1 MLGGS
6 TFTLTHRSVSEAMHE
21 GVYTCPPDTPL
32 SEVAEIMVAR
42 GVHALVV
49 RRDPAAGEGAPGMIS
64 ALDLVAAAT
73 IRSLD
78 EQAAAGSVASPAV
91 TVTPDVT
98 LARAAQLMTRHG
110 TAHLLVVDENAGLP
124 VGVLSTMDILEA
136 LAAADESPAAIGT

>member
-6 TFTLTHRSVSEAMHE
+6 TFTLMHRRVSEAMHE
-21 GVYTCPPDTPL
+21 GVYTCPPDTSL
-32 SEVAEIMVAR
+32 SEVAEIMVGR

-49 RRDPAAGEGAPGMIS
+49 RRDPVAGGMGPGIIS

-91 TVTPDVT
+91 TVTPDVS
-98 LARAAQLMTRHG
+98 LARAAELMTRHG
-110 TAHLLVVDENAGLP
+110 SAHLLVVDGSDGRP
-124 VGVLSTMDILEA
+124 VGVLSTMDILAA
-136 LAAADESPAAIGT
+136 LAAPDETPAVVGT

>member
-6 TFTLTHRSVSEAMHE
+6 TFTLAHRTVSEAMHE
-21 GVYTCPPDTPL
+21 GVYTCPPDTSL

-49 RRDPAAGEGAPGMIS
+49 RRDSAGGETGPGMIS

-91 TVTPDVT
+91 TVTPRIS
-98 LARAAQLMTRHG
+98 LARAAELMTRHG
-110 TAHLLVVDENAGLP
+110 TAHLLVVEESSGRP
-124 VGVLSTMDILEA
+124 IGVLSTMDILEM
-136 LAAADESPAAIGT
+136 LATSDESPAAIRT

>member
-1 MLGGS
+1 MLGSS
-6 TFTLTHRSVSEAMHE
+6 TFTLTHRLVSEAMHE
-21 GVYTCPPDTPL
+21 GVYTCPPDTSL

-49 RRDPAAGEGAPGMIS
+49 RQDASGGETGPGIVS

-91 TVTPDVT
+91 TVTPHFS
-98 LARAAQLMTRHG
+98 LARAAELMTRHG
-110 TAHLLVVDENAGLP
+110 TAHLLVVEESTGRP

>member
-6 TFTLTHRSVSEAMHE
+6 TFTLTHSTVSEAMHE
-21 GVYTCPPDTPL
+21 GVYTCPPDTTL

-49 RRDPAAGEGAPGMIS
+49 RRDPAAGAAGPGMIS

-78 EQAAAGSVASPAV
+78 EQAAAGSVASPAI
-91 TVTPDVT
+91 TVTPEVP
-98 LARAAQLMTRHG
+98 LARAAELMTRHG
-110 TAHLLVVDENAGLP
+110 TAHLLVVDETSGRP
-124 VGVLSTMDILEA
+124 VGVLSTMDILMA
-136 LAAADESPAAIGT
+136 LAASDGTPAAIGG

>member
-6 TFTLTHRSVSEAMHE
+6 TFTLTHRTVSEAMHE
-21 GVYTCPPDTPL
+21 GVYTCPPDTTL
-32 SEVAEIMVAR
+32 SEVAEIMVGR

-49 RRDPAAGEGAPGMIS
+49 RRDPAAGETGPGMIS

-91 TVTPDVT
+91 TVTPDVS
-98 LARAAQLMTRHG
+98 LARAAELMTRHG
-110 TAHLLVVDENAGLP
+110 TAHLLVVDDSSGRP
-124 VGVLSTMDILEA
+124 IGVLSTMDILVA
-136 LAAADESPAAIGT
+136 LAAPDESAAMIGR

>member
-6 TFTLTHRSVSEAMHE
+6 TFTLAHRTVSEAMHE
-21 GVYTCPPDTPL
+21 GVYTCPPDTSL

-49 RRDPAAGEGAPGMIS
+49 RRDSAGGETGPGMIS

-91 TVTPDVT
+91 AVTPRIS
-98 LARAAQLMTRHG
+98 LARAAELMTRHG
-110 TAHLLVVDENAGLP
+110 TAHLLVVEESSGRP
-124 VGVLSTMDILEA
+124 IGVLSTMDILEA
-136 LAAADESPAAIGT
+136 LATSDESPAAIRT